1 MMHLMNKLFMPLG
14 VAVGLLIVTHLLE
27 TNRSDLFAASITGL
41 VTDENG
47 DAIQDASIKIK
58 SKGKKK
64 KTISTD
70 SDGSY
75 EITKLK
81 KGIHELTVESVG
93 YEIVSEVVTISEN
106 SEEIDKDFTLNFS
119 AYTKT
124 NNTGTID
131 AAVSAF
137 SEIGTLRRKDPIDGD
152 AIEAAY
158 EGELQDLV
166 KEMDTGNSLTLDSDI
181 TGAIED
187 IKNINE
193 PKLAAQVIDKTLQRV
208 FYLAVL
214 ESITDVR
221 DNFDDPDTSGLSLLW
236 DEAYAAYQALVGT
249 ADRENKV
256 LTPDRTKIK
265 TGSNPNLED
274 QITVAFIRGQKALD
288 KKKTAKDERGQK
300 ALDKK
305 KTAQNKITVGIQ
317 RQVIRLSLVRVFYI
331 GVLREVEGILNDRDS
346 KPNIALENQK
356 EGEVFYSI
364 IEEFVSRDNPTGSE
378 TIKSQ
383 LTGELSDVV
392 ADTIVSELSK
402 GFIGRVEG
410 ELEENEE
417 ALNEKNR
424 GDAMIIAEEALLYSG
439 VFLEDLELRLGEAE
453 EDKIKDALHDLRAAS
468 GKLNKSDADT
478 ARETI
483 TTVIDSYTNELL

>member
-1 MMHLMNKLFMPLG
+1 MYLLNKVFMPLG
-14 VAVGLLIVTHLLE
+14 VASCLFVGTHLLE
-27 TNRSDLFAASITGL
+27 KNISTVQAASITGF

-47 DAIQDASIKIK
+47 DAIEDASIKIK
-58 SKGKKK
+58 GKGKKE

-75 EITKLK
+75 EITKLRK
-81 KGIHELTVESVG
+81 SKHQLTVESGG
-93 YEIVSEVVTISEN
+93 YETASEVVTISKN
-106 SEEIDKDFTLNFS
+106 SEEVEKDFTLNFS
-119 AYTKT
+119 TYTKT
-124 NNTGTID
+124 NGTSTID

-137 SEIGTLRRKDPIDGD
+137 SEIGTLRKKDPIDGD
-152 AIEAAY
+152 AIASAY

-166 KEMDTGNSLTLDSDI
+166 KEMDAENGLTLDSDVSS
-181 TGAIED
+181 AIED
-187 IKNINE
+187 IKNDNL

-214 ESITDVR
+214 EHITDVR
-221 DNFDDPDTSGLSLLW
+221 DDFDDLDTSELNQHW
-236 DEAYAAYQALVGT
+236 DKAYAAYQALVGT

-256 LTPDRTKIK
+256 LTADRTNID

-288 KKKTAKDERGQK
+288 KKKPNDE
-300 ALDKK
+300 
-305 KTAQNKITVGIQ
+305 ITVGIQ
-317 RQVIRLSLVRVFYI
+317 RQVIRLSLVRAFYI
-331 GVLREVEGILNDRDS
+331 AVLREVEGILDNRGSNTD
-346 KPNIALENQK
+346 KAFENQK
-356 EGEVFYSI
+356 EGEVYYRI
-364 IEEFVSRDNPTGSE
+364 IEEFISRDNPTGSE

-383 LTGELSDVV
+383 LTGELSGVV
-392 ADTIVSELSK
+392 ADAIVSELSK

-424 GDAMIIAEEALLYSG
+424 GDAMIVAEEALLYSK
-439 VFLEDLELRLGEAE
+439 VFLEDLGLRLGETE
-453 EDKIKDALHDLRAAS
+453 EDKIKDALNELREAS
-468 GKLNKSDADT
+468 DKLKKSDADT

-483 TTVIDSYTNELL
+483 TTVIDSYENKLL

>member
-14 VAVGLLIVTHLLE
+14 VAVGLLSVTYLLE
-27 TNRSDLFAASITGL
+27 TNRSDLFAASITGF

-47 DAIQDASIKIK
+47 DVVQDASIIIK

-81 KGIHELTVESVG
+81 KGKHKLKVESVG
-93 YEIVSEVVTISEN
+93 YETVSEVVKISKN
-106 SEEIDKDFTLNFS
+106 SEEIEKDITLNFS

-124 NNTGTID
+124 NKTDTMD

-137 SEIGTLRRKDPIDGD
+137 SEIGTLRKPVQGPIDGD
-152 AIEAAY
+152 AISSAY
-158 EGELQDLV
+158 EGELQDLT
-166 KEMDTGNSLTLDSDI
+166 KEMDTEYGLTLDSDI
-181 TGAIED
+181 LSAIED
-187 IKNINE
+187 IKNDSS

-214 ESITDVR
+214 EHITDVR
-221 DNFDDPDTSGLSLLW
+221 DNFDDLDTSELSLSW
-236 DEAYAAYQALVGT
+236 DEAYASYQAVVGT

-256 LTPDRTKIK
+256 LTADRTNID

-274 QITVAFIRGQKALD
+274 QITVAFIRGQNALEKA
-288 KKKTAKDERGQK
+288 KPDE
-300 ALDKK
+300 DE
-305 KTAQNKITVGIQ
+305 ITVGIQ
-317 RQVIRLSLVRVFYI
+317 RQVIRLSLVRAFYI
-331 GVLREVEGILNDRDS
+331 AVLREVEAILDNRDS
-346 KPNIALENQK
+346 NTDKALEVQK
-356 EGEVFYSI
+356 EGEVYYRI
-364 IEEFVSRDNPTGSE
+364 IEEFVSRDNPTGNE

-383 LTGELSDVV
+383 LTGELSDVG

-402 GFIGRVEG
+402 GFIGRVQG
-410 ELEENEE
+410 ELDANES
-417 ALNEKNR
+417 ALDGGDR
-424 GDAMIIAEEALLYSG
+424 GDAMIVAEEALLYSK
-439 VFLEDLELRLGEAE
+439 VFLEDLELRLGTKNLGEIE
-453 EDKIKDALHDLRAAS
+453 DALNDLRDAS
-468 GKLNKSDADT
+468 DKLNKSDADA

-483 TTVIDSYTNELL
+483 TTVIDSYENELL

>member
-1 MMHLMNKLFMPLG
+1 MMHLMNKLFMPLS

-27 TNRSDLFAASITGL
+27 TNRSDLFAASITGF

-47 DAIQDASIKIK
+47 DAIEDASIKIK

-64 KTISTD
+64 KAISTD

-81 KGIHELTVESVG
+81 KGKHELTVESVG
-93 YEIVSEVVTISEN
+93 YETVFEVVTISKN
-106 SEEIDKDFTLNFS
+106 SEDAEKDFTLNFS

-124 NNTGTID
+124 NDTVTID
-131 AAVSAF
+131 AAVTAF
-137 SEIGTLRRKDPIDGD
+137 STIGTLRKLNPIDGS

-158 EGELQDLV
+158 KGKLQDLV
-166 KEMDTGNSLTLDSDI
+166 KEMDAENGLTLDSDVSS
-181 TGAIED
+181 AIED
-187 IKNINE
+187 IKNDNL

-214 ESITDVR
+214 ERITDVR
-221 DNFDDPDTSGLSLLW
+221 DDFDDLDTSELNQHW

-256 LTPDRTKIK
+256 LTSDRTNID

-274 QITVAFIRGQKALD
+274 QITVAFIRGQKALE
-288 KKKTAKDERGQK
+288 KNSPKEDE
-300 ALDKK
+300 
-305 KTAQNKITVGIQ
+305 ITVGIQ
-317 RQVIRLSLVRVFYI
+317 RQVIRLSLVRAFYI
-331 GVLREVEGILNDRDS
+331 AVLREVEAILDNRDS
-346 KPNIALENQK
+346 NTDKALEVQK
-356 EGEVFYSI
+356 EGEVYYRI
-364 IEEFVSRDNPTGSE
+364 IEEFISRDNSTGNE

-383 LTGELSDVV
+383 LTGELSDVG

-402 GFIGRVEG
+402 GFIGRVQG
-410 ELEENEE
+410 ELDANES
-417 ALNEKNR
+417 ALDEGDR
-424 GDAMIIAEEALLYSG
+424 GDAMIVAEEALLYSK
-439 VFLEDLELRLGEAE
+439 VFLEDLELRLGTKNLGEIE
-453 EDKIKDALHDLRAAS
+453 DALNDLRDAS
-468 GKLNKSDADT
+468 DKLNKSDADT

-483 TTVIDSYTNELL
+483 TTVIDSYENELL